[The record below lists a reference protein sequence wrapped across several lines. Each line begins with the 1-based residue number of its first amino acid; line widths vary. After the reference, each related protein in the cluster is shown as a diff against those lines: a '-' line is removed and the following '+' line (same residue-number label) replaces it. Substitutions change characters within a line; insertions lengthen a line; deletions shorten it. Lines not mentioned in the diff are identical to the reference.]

1 MIQFNILPF
10 SPLDGYQM
18 LTLATDFIETKFK
31 FKSKFRLLHRLLHLW
46 SAIIIFM
53 YIFLSIFKIFNH
65 HY

>member
-18 LTLATDFIETKFK
+18 LTLATDYIETKFK
-31 FKSKFRLLHRLLHLW
+31 FKSFRLLHRLLHLW